1 MLYHAFNIPFGKLDV
16 FHSLISSF
24 YSQFMK
30 QTVAEKQQ
38 HVNKLNRIAPEL
50 AKLSPGAGAQGV
62 QAKAD
67 DDNRRYEN
75 VKEDVNKRGEKM
87 FDLLQRTSSVSNVC
101 FDYCYDVHSIFAI
114 G

>member
-1 MLYHAFNIPFGKLDV
+1 
-16 FHSLISSF
+16 
-24 YSQFMK
+24 MK